1 MWWMASGGWE
11 GGSTHLPTKSH
22 RYKTVGSTQP
32 HLVWRHQVETG
43 RQPVDQWGRSAWR
56 SWCIRMMNHARS
68 RRKFQKKTC
77 LQKLAAAYGS
87 LTIFKGPKRWELLSC
102 FLSDGTPNTRVLES
116 VPKQED
122 KQEDGPMSL
131 KKEQAETSFQ
141 LCNLFII
148 IFHPQPYKKHGA
160 HVFTINLNKTIAL
173 TLSLVNKIVYRTFVF
188 ISLFCFD
195 RYVRHKQVRHLN
207 RKEFLLFFGPKWR
220 DWKEYETIVKTV
232 R

>member
-1 MWWMASGGWE
+1 MNWW
-11 GGSTHLPTKSH
+11 LPESERGEVHISQRWVTVTKQLDQPS
-22 RYKTVGSTQP
+22 P

-43 RQPVDQWGRSAWR
+43 RQPVDLWGRSAGR
-56 SWCIRMMNHARS
+56 SWCIRRRSHPRS

-87 LTIFKGPKRWELLSC
+87 LTIFKGPKCWELLSC

-141 LCNLFII
+141 LCNIFII
-148 IFHPQPYKKHGA
+148 IFIHSLTKSTDPCFYNQP
-160 HVFTINLNKTIAL
+160 
-173 TLSLVNKIVYRTFVF
+173 
-188 ISLFCFD
+188 
-195 RYVRHKQVRHLN
+195 KQN
-207 RKEFLLFFGPKWR
+207 YCI
-220 DWKEYETIVKTV
+220 DS
-232 R
+232 